1 MTGES
6 DLRDRGFGTPLAYA
20 YLTEELLRDFAAFS
34 CGDEEWQRDLREFL
48 LEDALQQSQ
57 GRFSVT
63 FVFYTESGE
72 PAGFATLA
80 AAQVSRSDAGLGR
93 RAPYPV
99 VPAVLIG
106 RLGIDVTQQGKG
118 YGQQIMALIRE
129 WSMSLPVGCRVLAL
143 QVDVR
148 NEGAIRFYE
157 RDGFTKAPI
166 EVQRTMQWMFYD
178 LEARP

>member
-1 MTGES
+1 MRSSTKS
-6 DLRDRGFGTPLAYA
+6 CYPTSP
-20 YLTEELLRDFAAFS
+20 TSVAATRS
-34 CGDEEWQRDLREFL
+34 GRADLREFL
-48 LEDALQQSQ
+48 LEDALAQAR

-63 FVFYTESGE
+63 FVFYTSTRRPVGYV
-72 PAGFATLA
+72 ALS
-80 AAQVSRSDAGLGR
+80 AAQVEREHTDLGR
-93 RAPYPV
+93 RAPYPM

-106 RLGIDVTQQGKG
+106 RLAIDARHQSGG
-118 YGQQIMALIRE
+118 YGAQVMARVRD
-129 WSMSLPVGCRVLAL
+129 WTMALPVGCRVLAL

-166 EVQRTMQWMFYD
+166 EVRRNMQWMFYD